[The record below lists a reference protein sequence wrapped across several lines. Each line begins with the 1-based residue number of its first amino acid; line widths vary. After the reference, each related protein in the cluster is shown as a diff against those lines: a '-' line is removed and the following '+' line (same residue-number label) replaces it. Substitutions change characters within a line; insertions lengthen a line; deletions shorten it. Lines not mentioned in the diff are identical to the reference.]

1 MKKPVRRFLK
11 EHQIWELE
19 PVDWVFQ
26 NKLVVS
32 KQRKVGKV
40 NKQTNYQNSSEV
52 VKTRN
57 SGTKNKITKHYLSK
71 QSSQSNSADSN

>member
-1 MKKPVRRFLK
+1 MGNP
-11 EHQIWELE
+11 LE
-19 PVDWVFQ
+19 PVDRVFQ

-52 VKTRN
+52 VKTRKA
-57 SGTKNKITKHYLSK
+57 GTKNKITKHYLSK
-71 QSSQSNSADSN
+71 QSSQLNSADSN